1 MGLPEIAMNDFG
13 HTQWLTFLVIVTDRE
28 NNGKRMWL
36 ECVSLAGALRD
47 IAKKKNR
54 LRRLLV
60 AKYQVNKHNF
70 TRGEVLN
77 RSTLN

>member
-47 IAKKKNR
+47 IAKKKKP
-54 LRRLLV
+54 V
-60 AKYQVNKHNF
+60 AE
-70 TRGEVLN
+70 T
-77 RSTLN
+77 TCC